1 MNVKKEIELAI
12 KKENPNW
19 DGKSFDY
26 GIAIYQNVLECWE
39 AIEPLIEKAGH
50 SGASYSFFSSIFKRV
65 LDGKVLT
72 PIVDEDFF
80 VEEQEIYDN
89 PNSLKENGL
98 KSVLQCPRYTSLF
111 RRESLDGKVTYHDV
125 DRIVII
131 NQDNIS
137 YYCKAIEDLCSEYIP
152 PIEMPYMP
160 TEPIK
165 IYVHDNEMND
175 GSEEIGFINYIV
187 LPNNKIIEVN
197 KSYSI

>member
-12 KKENPNW
+12 KKENSNW

-39 AIEPLIEKAGH
+39 TIEPLIEKAGH
-50 SGASYSFFSSIFKRV
+50 SGASYSFFSAIFKRV

-80 VEEQEIYDN
+80 VEEQKTNEH
-89 PNSLKENGL
+89 PNSLKESGL
-98 KSVLQCPRYTSLF
+98 KSSLQCPRYSSLF
-111 RRESLDGKVTYHDV
+111 RNEALDGKVTYHDV

-160 TEPIK
+160 TKPIE
-165 IYVHDNEMND
+165 IHVHDNEMND

-187 LPNNKIIEVN
+187 FPNNKIIKVN